1 MTASA
6 PLARRLGTADAV
18 VVGLSAM
25 LGAGVFSAYAPAAA
39 SAGSLLL
46 VALAIA
52 AFVAF
57 CNAVASAQLAAV
69 YPSSGGT
76 YLFGRE
82 VLGPWWGFV
91 AGWGFVIGKT
101 ASCAAMAMTFAY
113 YLFPDTSVLQRLSAA
128 VAVVA
133 LTALNLR
140 GITRTAVAAKV
151 LVTITVLVLVFFV
164 VLVGTRESVVPNAA
178 LASAEP
184 YGVLQAAGL
193 LFFAFA
199 GYARIATLAEEVR
212 RPEMIGRAILIAFS
226 VAVTLYAVI
235 GVVSVKVLG
244 SSLAAADAPLMS
256 AVDAVGASWA
266 GPIVRCGAVAASL
279 GALLALIAGVS
290 RTMLAMARERDLPS
304 PFATVDERHQVPAA
318 AEIAVGVVVVLLVLL
333 ADLRGAL
340 GFSSFGVL
348 TYYFVTNA
356 SAFRQPCKQ
365 RRWPRAFNILGMA
378 GCAVLVAT
386 LPWQAVAL
394 GALVLAG
401 GVLGRAALRRP

>member
-82 VLGPWWGFV
+82 VLGAWWGFV

-212 RPEMIGRAILIAFS
+212 R
-226 VAVTLYAVI
+226 
-235 GVVSVKVLG
+235 
-244 SSLAAADAPLMS
+244 
-256 AVDAVGASWA
+256 
-266 GPIVRCGAVAASL
+266 
-279 GALLALIAGVS
+279 
-290 RTMLAMARERDLPS
+290 
-304 PFATVDERHQVPAA
+304 
-318 AEIAVGVVVVLLVLL
+318 
-333 ADLRGAL
+333 LR
-340 GFSSFGVL
+340 
-348 TYYFVTNA
+348 
-356 SAFRQPCKQ
+356 
-365 RRWPRAFNILGMA
+365 
-378 GCAVLVAT
+378 
-386 LPWQAVAL
+386 
-394 GALVLAG
+394 
-401 GVLGRAALRRP
+401 

>member
-333 ADLRGAL
+333 ADLRGAI

-356 SAFRQPCKQ
+356 SAFRQPCEQ

>member
-25 LGAGVFSAYAPAAA
+25 LGAGVFSAYAPASA

-140 GITRTAVAAKV
+140 GITRTVVAAKV

-212 RPEMIGRAILIAFS
+212 HPEMIGRAILIAFS

-304 PFATVDERHQVPAA
+304 PFATVDERHQIPAA
-318 AEIAVGVVVVLLVLL
+318 AQIAVGVVVVLLVLL
-333 ADLRGAL
+333 ADLRGAI

-356 SAFRQPCKQ
+356 SAFRQPCGQ

>member
-212 RPEMIGRAILIAFS
+212 RPEMIGRAILIAFA

-333 ADLRGAL
+333 ADLRGAI

-356 SAFRQPCKQ
+356 SAFRQPCEQ

>member
-140 GITRTAVAAKV
+140 GITRTVVAAKV

-212 RPEMIGRAILIAFS
+212 HPEMIGRAILIAFS

-304 PFATVDERHQVPAA
+304 PFATVDERHQIPAA
-318 AEIAVGVVVVLLVLL
+318 AQIAVGVVVVLLVLL
-333 ADLRGAL
+333 ADLRGAI

-356 SAFRQPCKQ
+356 SAFRQPCGQ

>member
-333 ADLRGAL
+333 ADLRGAI

-348 TYYFVTNA
+348 TYY
-356 SAFRQPCKQ
+356 
-365 RRWPRAFNILGMA
+365 
-378 GCAVLVAT
+378 
-386 LPWQAVAL
+386 
-394 GALVLAG
+394 
-401 GVLGRAALRRP
+401 